1 VDFIQ
6 KKDDT
11 TIILRTYERGVEDET
26 LACGTG
32 CVASAL
38 LCTEQ
43 YAMHSPIHI
52 IPTGK
57 KLLTV
62 FFTKE
67 ANTYSDIWLEGET
80 QLLFHSTITIDNDT
94 YAIK

>member
-1 VDFIQ
+1 MDFIQ

-11 TIILRTYERGVEDET
+11 TIKLRTYERGVEDET

-38 LCTEQ
+38 LSAEQ
-43 YAMHSPIHI
+43 YAMRSPIHI

-57 KLLTV
+57 KMLTV
-62 FFTKE
+62 FFTKA